1 MIQAALTPENVKLIS
16 GILAVVLVG
25 IIIVRRKGK
34 KKTEDEF

>member
-25 IIIVRRKGK
+25 IIIMRRKGK